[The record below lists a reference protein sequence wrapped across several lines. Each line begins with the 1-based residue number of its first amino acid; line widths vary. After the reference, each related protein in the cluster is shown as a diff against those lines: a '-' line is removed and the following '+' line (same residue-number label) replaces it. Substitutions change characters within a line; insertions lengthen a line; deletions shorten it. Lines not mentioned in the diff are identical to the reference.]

1 MLEVNEARRVVLHHA
16 HPLSPDLT
24 PVSTAAFGH
33 VLGESIASDLDM
45 PPFDKALMDGYA
57 VCSGE
62 NNERVVIEE
71 VAAGQTPTKRIGPE
85 EATRVM
91 TGAPLPEGTE
101 CVIPHEQTTLVGD
114 RVTLHVGLL
123 PGRFILRRASEYAVG
138 QEVLPAGTVLTP
150 QAVGV
155 LASVGKTAIR
165 LISPPR
171 VAVIATGDELVE
183 PPMMPKPGQLRNSN
197 APMLM
202 ALAHRAGGMPFY
214 LGIGRDS
221 LESLRPL
228 IAEALQTAA
237 VVVLSGGVSAGNRD
251 LVPEALASL
260 EVTTHFHQIAMK
272 PGKPLLFGTKDRKLV
287 FGLPGNPVS
296 SFVCFELFLRPA
308 LRRLAG
314 FTDLDLP
321 RRELPIT
328 QDFVHESD
336 RPTYHPARLEGEGV
350 APVPFQGSASLSC
363 LLPANALL
371 ELPAGT
377 TRLQAGQLVP
387 THLLGMA

>member
-1 MLEVNEARRVVLHHA
+1 
-16 HPLSPDLT
+16 
-24 PVSTAAFGH
+24 
-33 VLGESIASDLDM
+33 
-45 PPFDKALMDGYA
+45 MDGYA
-57 VCSGE
+57 VRTADTG
-62 NNERVVIEE
+62 ERVVIEE
-71 VAAGQTPTKRIGPE
+71 VAAGQTPTRPLGPGQ
-85 EATRVM
+85 ATRVM
-91 TGAPLPEGTE
+91 TGAPLPEGAD
-101 CVIPHEQTTLVGD
+101 CVIPHEQTTLHGD
-114 RVTLHVGLL
+114 RLTLNVGLI
-123 PGRFILRRASEYAVG
+123 PERFILRRASEYAVG

-155 LASVGKTAIR
+155 LAAVGKTAVR

-183 PPMMPKPGQLRNSN
+183 PPLLPRDGQLRNSN

-202 ALAHRAGGMPFY
+202 ALTHRAGGMPFY

-221 LESLRPL
+221 LDSLLPL
-228 IAEALQTAA
+228 IAEALQTSAI
-237 VVVLSGGVSAGNRD
+237 VILTGGVSAGKRD

-260 EVTTHFHQIAMK
+260 GVTTHFHQIAMK
-272 PGKPLLFGTKDRKLV
+272 PGKPLLFGTKQHKLV

-308 LRRLAG
+308 LRRRAG

-321 RRELPIT
+321 HRPIPLAV
-328 QDFVHESD
+328 DFTHESD
-336 RPTYHPARLEGEGV
+336 RPTYYPAKIEGDAV
-350 APVPFQGSASLSC
+350 LPLPFQGSASLSC

-377 TRLQAGQLVP
+377 VRLTAGTAVP
-387 THLLGMA
+387 THLLGAG